1 MEGLKDGLARRMAE
15 ANVQVD
21 WRQRLMPLANG
32 WSGLDDFQSLPFPS
46 GCSLEPFQ
54 SLSSSPCTGRR
65 ELSITVFTPACHLDP
80 YCSYTCVFNLM
91 TNNVASC
98 SLLLLPPLDGQ
109 WHHILSI
116 DQDLHLS
123 PGSQCT
129 RSLRSVHVHCLPYNI
144 TLLARLFCG
153 VIIPQSLF
161 LTFRQ

>member
-1 MEGLKDGLARRMAE
+1 M
-15 ANVQVD
+15 
-21 WRQRLMPLANG
+21 
-32 WSGLDDFQSLPFPS
+32 
-46 GCSLEPFQ
+46 
-54 SLSSSPCTGRR
+54 SLSAYIFPEYGAEEKRFGKCHLSHPISKSCLTLREVTRHIGRR
-65 ELSITVFTPACHLDP
+65 VGHISTVFTPACHLDP